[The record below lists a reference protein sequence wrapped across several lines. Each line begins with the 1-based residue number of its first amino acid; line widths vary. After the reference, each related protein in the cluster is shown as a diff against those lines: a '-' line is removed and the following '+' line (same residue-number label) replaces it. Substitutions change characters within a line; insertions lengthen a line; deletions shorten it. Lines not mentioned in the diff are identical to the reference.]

1 MEKAKLYASV
11 EAHRALLT
19 GLSDRIWDYAE
30 LSMEETRSAADY
42 CRVLREQGFSVT
54 EKLGGIDTAFSG
66 SFGSGRPM
74 IGILG
79 EFDALSGL
87 SQQAGTAQRLPRP
100 ETDCGHGCG
109 HNLLGAAS
117 LGAAIAVKEAM
128 EAGLLSGT
136 VVFYGCPGE
145 EGCAGKTFLARAG
158 LFRDLDAALC
168 WHPSDVNEVT
178 TGVNAATLQY
188 IYTFEGAASHA
199 ADAPEMGR
207 SALDAAELMN
217 TGVQYLRE
225 HMGKNHSVHYAF
237 LDAGGVSPNVVQP
250 RASLV
255 YMVRGDTVRSARR
268 LLERVHNIARGA
280 AMMTDTTV
288 HWKQVDGTASTLSNT
303 VLERL
308 LQENLEAAP
317 LPRYTPEER
326 AFADALKAT
335 YTPAALPGLRTAE
348 DPGLRAW
355 IRKET
360 GDGNRSINDFVI
372 PYAPSSAFYPGATDV
387 GDVSWLTPTAQFH
400 AVTWTSGAPG
410 HSWQNVSIGKTAIA
424 HKGMLY
430 AADVLAGTAA
440 DLLENPPLLERARAE
455 FRDSAA
461 EGYDSPLE

>member
-145 EGCAGKTFLARAG
+145 EGCAGIWTPPCAG
-158 LFRDLDAALC
+158 I
-168 WHPSDVNEVT
+168 P
-178 TGVNAATLQY
+178 
-188 IYTFEGAASHA
+188 
-199 ADAPEMGR
+199 
-207 SALDAAELMN
+207 
-217 TGVQYLRE
+217 
-225 HMGKNHSVHYAF
+225 
-237 LDAGGVSPNVVQP
+237 
-250 RASLV
+250 
-255 YMVRGDTVRSARR
+255 
-268 LLERVHNIARGA
+268 
-280 AMMTDTTV
+280 AM
-288 HWKQVDGTASTLSNT
+288 
-303 VLERL
+303 
-308 LQENLEAAP
+308 
-317 LPRYTPEER
+317 
-326 AFADALKAT
+326 
-335 YTPAALPGLRTAE
+335 
-348 DPGLRAW
+348 
-355 IRKET
+355 
-360 GDGNRSINDFVI
+360 
-372 PYAPSSAFYPGATDV
+372 
-387 GDVSWLTPTAQFH
+387 
-400 AVTWTSGAPG
+400 
-410 HSWQNVSIGKTAIA
+410 
-424 HKGMLY
+424 
-430 AADVLAGTAA
+430 
-440 DLLENPPLLERARAE
+440 
-455 FRDSAA
+455 
-461 EGYDSPLE
+461 